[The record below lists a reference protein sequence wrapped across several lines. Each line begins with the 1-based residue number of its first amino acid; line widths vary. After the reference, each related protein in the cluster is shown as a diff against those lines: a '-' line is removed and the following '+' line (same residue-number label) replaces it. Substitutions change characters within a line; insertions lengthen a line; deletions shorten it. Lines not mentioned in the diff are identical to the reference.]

1 MAKSTMK
8 RNPKGMGHYFMT
20 PNGKYGW
27 RKRVD
32 GQEETITAD
41 TPKELQEK
49 VNEIIDLKI
58 IKSKLK
64 VDEWFTKWLKYIEG
78 LRKPA
83 TYNQYKDIYKKHIKP
98 EIGNR
103 KLFNIKSHD
112 IQSIILTMNKKTTKT
127 RKKIDKKWV
136 EVDTGKTLSTWT
148 MKHARKI
155 MNLAFEK
162 AVKDKLIPYNPVKDI
177 EIPKKQAKERKTL
190 NHDELIKLFRQLE
203 KSRWIWSAKFMLV
216 TGMRRGELLA
226 LKWSDI
232 DFVNKRITVDE
243 SNSST
248 GLDDTK
254 SSKVHY
260 IPLSPLMEKY
270 LAGQKQMLENEPNPI
285 LHNEELK
292 KADLVFPNR
301 NGKMLQAGSYY
312 TIFARAAEKAGIKAS
327 PHCMRHTFVYMN
339 RKQLSLKELQNI
351 LGHDESTTTLD
362 IYGDMIDEATEK
374 TAKQIDESFADLE
387 ESINKTREKEDAK
400 IIDFM
405 SRKKIGVK

>member
-20 PNGKYGW
+20 PNGKYAW

-32 GQEETITAD
+32 GQEKTITAD

-58 IKSKLK
+58 IKSKLT

-190 NHDELIKLFRQLE
+190 NHEELIKLFRQLE

-387 ESINKTREKEDAK
+387 KSINKTREKENAK